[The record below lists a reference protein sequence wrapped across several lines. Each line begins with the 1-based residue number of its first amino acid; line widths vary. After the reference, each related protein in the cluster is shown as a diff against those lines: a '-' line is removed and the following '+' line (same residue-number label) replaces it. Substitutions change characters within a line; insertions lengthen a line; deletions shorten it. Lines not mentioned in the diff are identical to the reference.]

1 MELIY
6 DFSEE
11 YFLELCLKNLAR
23 KKTTV
28 FEDLYE
34 TIRHFMS
41 TPDSIVITDVKHR
54 FHPEYYDA
62 HLSLQE
68 YIDVNGILKL
78 TPFTLQ
84 MAK

>member
-41 TPDSIVITDVKHR
+41 TPGLCCTNLSVKA
-54 FHPEYYDA
+54 FLA
-62 HLSLQE
+62 
-68 YIDVNGILKL
+68 I
-78 TPFTLQ
+78 
-84 MAK
+84 